1 MSSCLVKPA
10 DTPCT
15 ALASSARN
23 RPCRERSEP
32 LSPGRAASMLPSFT
46 STGKPSK
53 MDCSTRPFGPSATNL
68 PPRSSTVVPW
78 GTGIGILPIRD
89 IASLLPHL
97 AKQLAANA
105 AIARLGIGQQ
115 TLRRRD
121 DPDAEAVANRL
132 DLVRLAVDPTAGLA
146 DPFEMRDGRDAI
158 LGVAQEDPQRPH
170 RRALDLPEVL
180 DEALLLEELHDLQ
193 LELGGRHVQTV
204 VLGNLRVADPTQ
216 QIRDRVGHA
225 HYLILLTTSSP

>member
-10 DTPCT
+10 EAPCT
-15 ALASSARN
+15 ALASRARS
-23 RPCRERSEP
+23 RPWRERSGPE
-32 LSPGRAASMLPSFT
+32 SPGRATSMVPSSLT
-46 STGKPSK
+46 STGNPSK
-53 MDCSTRPFGPSATNL
+53 TVCSTRPLGPSATNV
-68 PPRSSTVVPW
+68 PPWSTTLVPL

-97 AKQLAANA
+97 AKQLAADP
-105 AIARLGIGQQ
+105 AIARLGVGQQ

-132 DLVRLAVDPTAGLA
+132 DLVGLAVDPATGLA
-146 DPFEMRDGRDAI
+146 HPFEMRDGRDAI

-204 VLGNLRVADPTQ
+204 VLGNLRVADPAR
-216 QIRDRVGHA
+216 QIRDR
-225 HYLILLTTSSP
+225 